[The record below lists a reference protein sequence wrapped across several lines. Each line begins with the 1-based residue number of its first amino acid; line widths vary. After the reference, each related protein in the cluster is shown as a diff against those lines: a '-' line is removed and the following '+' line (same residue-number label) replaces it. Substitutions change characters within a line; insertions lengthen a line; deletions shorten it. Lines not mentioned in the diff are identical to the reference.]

1 MPSRLRITL
10 LVDHQ
15 STRPDLETEHGLSFL
30 LEADDDV
37 LLFDAGETGAALRNA
52 ERLRLPWHRAGR
64 IVLSHGHRDHSGG
77 LAAFL
82 PSLPEA
88 QVYLHPRALSPKW
101 RVEPGRPPRDLG
113 MPQEAQRLLQARMD
127 RLHWVTAPMTLGPG
141 MGLTGPVPRRRP
153 PLDPFPGFFLDPEGK
168 VADPLEDDQALWIA
182 TAKGTVVLMG
192 CAHAGVEDTLDRV
205 RTLAGPEPFQAI
217 VGGFH
222 LSGVPEG
229 TFAPVVEAL
238 AAEQEAWIG
247 PVHCTGPA
255 ATEAL
260 GVALGPR
267 TRHLRVGESLI
278 LDA

>member
-1 MPSRLRITL
+1 M
-10 LVDHQ
+10 
-15 STRPDLETEHGLSFL
+15 
-30 LEADDDV
+30 
-37 LLFDAGETGAALRNA
+37 LLFDAGETGATLRNA

-113 MPQEAQRLLQARMD
+113 
-127 RLHWVTAPMTLGPG
+127 
-141 MGLTGPVPRRRP
+141 VPRRRP